1 MLDGIDQEIVG
12 LLQYDGRMP
21 VSSIAEVL
29 GLSEGAVRRRLAK
42 LTESGKLQVVGIVK
56 PRELGWNEA
65 CMIGISVQPNL
76 INQAAEMIAEFP
88 EVVYLFQASGEFD
101 LFAEVYCR
109 NRAHFV
115 SFLNN
120 QLQKVPGVERTQS
133 YFILKM
139 YKLSYHWGDSQAR
152 VEGML
157 RAADQQQLE

>member
-56 PRELGWNEA
+56 PRELGGNEA
-65 CMIGISVQPNL
+65 CMIGITVQPNL
-76 INQAAEMIAEFP
+76 INQAAEMIAELP

-109 NRAHFV
+109 NRTHFV

-139 YKLSYHWGDSQAR
+139 YKLSYHWGDSQTLTDQ
-152 VEGML
+152 ML
-157 RAADQQQLE
+157 QAADQKQIE